1 MQFKYVIVGAGL
13 AGLTLAERIAN
24 ELKEKVLII
33 EKRNHIGG
41 NCYDSYNEE
50 GVLIHNYGPH
60 IFHTNLKEVWNY
72 LSRFTQWSLYQHKVL
87 TYIDG
92 QLIPMPITTETVNK
106 LYNLNLSNFEVE
118 EFLKKQAKDIKEINN
133 SEDVV
138 LSKAGQEIYEKFF
151 KNYTKKQWDVYPN
164 ELDSSVIS
172 RIPVRYSG
180 DTRYFTNRYQGM
192 PRHGYAKL
200 CLRMVENSNI
210 HILLNTDYKEVI
222 DEIKYEHLIYTAP
235 IDYFFNYKH
244 GKLKYRSVRC
254 EFETY
259 TCNSY
264 QEAPVVNYP
273 NDYDFTRITEFKKL
287 TGQETHKTTIL
298 KEYPTWEGEP
308 YYPYPVKA
316 CSEQFQL
323 YKQECDKLDKV
334 TFIGRLAEYKYYDM
348 DAVVNR
354 ALDVFNNK
362 IIGLTV

>member
-24 ELKEKVLII
+24 GLNEKVLII

-41 NCYDSYNEE
+41 NCFDSYNDD

-60 IFHTNLKEVWNY
+60 IFHTNLKEVWDY
-72 LSRFTQWSLYQHKVL
+72 LSRFTEWNLYQHRVL

-106 LYNLNLSNFEVE
+106 LYNINLSNFEVE
-118 EFLKKQAKDIKEINN
+118 EFLKKQAVSVEEIKN

-151 KNYTKKQWDVYPN
+151 KNYTKKQWGVYPN

-172 RIPVRYSG
+172 RIPVRYNR

-192 PRHGYAKL
+192 PKHGYTKL
-200 CLRMVENSNI
+200 CLKMVENSNI

-222 DEIKYEHLIYTAP
+222 DDIKYEKLIYSGP
-235 IDYFFNYKH
+235 VDYFFDNKH

-254 EFETY
+254 EFETHA
-259 TCNSY
+259 CRSY

-273 NDYDFTRITEFKKL
+273 NDYDFTRITEFTKL
-287 TGQETHKTTIL
+287 TGQNIDKTTIL

-308 YYPYPVKA
+308 YYPYPTKE

-323 YKQECDKLDKV
+323 YKRECEEVQDV
-334 TFIGRLAEYKYYDM
+334 IFIGRLAEYKYYDM

-354 ALDVFNNK
+354 ALEFFNIRIKGENA
-362 IIGLTV
+362 